1 MSFRPNVHDEL
12 TLNGVTYRI
21 AEHPAAPGIP
31 YGQEGRAGIVY
42 CLERSPLPSGEG
54 PGVRAA
60 LKVFK
65 PRFRTPALV
74 ALSAR
79 LNEYAQLP
87 GLRACERTVLTP
99 ENHPDLLRCEPD
111 LTYAVLMPWIEGPTW
126 FDILQEKRPLP
137 LAQSLALA
145 SSLTRILTTLEQQ
158 VLAHCDLSAPN
169 VLLPALVNP
178 QAASA
183 VELVDVEQMYGLG
196 LPRPESLSSGTAG
209 YAPAHPTD
217 ALWSPNGDRFAGAI
231 LLADM
236 LGWCDENVRQAAWG
250 ESYFDPAEIQQD
262 GERYRVLHRALEA
275 HWGKPVADLFE
286 RAWTSETLA
295 DCPTF
300 GEWQLIL
307 PATAEI
313 QSAFET
319 TALVSAHTATGT
331 ALAEA
336 PQVLPWA
343 PRKEESFDA
352 IFRNAIEAYRRR
364 EWALARELLIPLVQ
378 EAPNYVLE
386 GYTPRALLAEV
397 ERQSRRRPVA
407 MWILLAVLLLA
418 GIAGIFG
425 AGYAGLREFPAIGA
439 LLASPTPTFTPSPVP
454 TYTPYPTA
462 TPYPTFTPY
471 PTPTPAFT
479 PTPVFTPTPTP
490 IDMQALIKSS
500 DILVYEDVAG
510 LLQAWVSE
518 AIASLS
524 FSGGTIINVGD
535 AVGNFKS
542 TVPTRDWD
550 LIIVAAEA
558 RNIFSGEL
566 FESLY
571 NHINNGG
578 AIIIE
583 EWYLDQVGS
592 GKIAPILSQCGVRFF
607 RNWERKI
614 NSDPYNYSIYW
625 LDESHP
631 LLSTPNRVKPPS
643 YPYPTW
649 IGDVGDL
656 IALSGSGDATLVGG
670 LFPRRKSDYGVL
682 ATCLGGRMVLQ
693 TFSTHDYLKDIML
706 PLWQNYIIYTLT
718 NHYKYLYEKKP

>member
-42 CLERSPLPSGEG
+42 CLERSPLPSGAPFGDDKG

-65 PRFRTPALV
+65 SRFRTPALV

-99 ENHPDLLRCEPD
+99 ENHPDLLRREPD

-137 LAQSLALA
+137 PAQSLALA

-158 VLAHCDLSAPN
+158 GLAHCDLSAPN

-217 ALWSPNGDRFAGAI
+217 SLWSPNGDRFAGAI
-231 LLADM
+231 LLAEM

-286 RAWTSETLA
+286 RAWKSETLA

-307 PATAEI
+307 PVTAEI

-407 MWILLAVLLLA
+407 MWILLAALLLA

-425 AGYAGLREFPAIGA
+425 AGYAWLREFPAIGA
-439 LLASPTPTFTPSPVP
+439 LLASPTP
-454 TYTPYPTA
+454 YQA
-462 TPYPTFTPY
+462 
-471 PTPTPAFT
+471 TPTPGMEYLLPTDAGVITAIKIEGKDSSIEIQRNAENKWEIKAPENVAADQALVGAAVTQLSSLRIMGQVQTDPELVNLKPPDYKVSVTYSNGKTYTFEVGAVT
-479 PTPVFTPTPTP
+479 PTNTGCYV
-490 IDMQALIKSS
+490 L
-500 DILVYEDVAG
+500 
-510 LLQAWVSE
+510 
-518 AIASLS
+518 
-524 FSGGTIINVGD
+524 
-535 AVGNFKS
+535 
-542 TVPTRDWD
+542 
-550 LIIVAAEA
+550 
-558 RNIFSGEL
+558 
-566 FESLY
+566 
-571 NHINNGG
+571 
-578 AIIIE
+578 
-583 EWYLDQVGS
+583 
-592 GKIAPILSQCGVRFF
+592 
-607 RNWERKI
+607 
-614 NSDPYNYSIYW
+614 
-625 LDESHP
+625 
-631 LLSTPNRVKPPS
+631 
-643 YPYPTW
+643 
-649 IGDVGDL
+649 
-656 IALSGSGDATLVGG
+656 
-670 LFPRRKSDYGVL
+670 KSDGNIVVVSKTSL
-682 ATCLGGRMVLQ
+682 DSL
-693 TFSTHDYLKDIML
+693 LKL
-706 PLWQNYIIYTLT
+706 LT
-718 NHYKYLYEKKP
+718 NPP